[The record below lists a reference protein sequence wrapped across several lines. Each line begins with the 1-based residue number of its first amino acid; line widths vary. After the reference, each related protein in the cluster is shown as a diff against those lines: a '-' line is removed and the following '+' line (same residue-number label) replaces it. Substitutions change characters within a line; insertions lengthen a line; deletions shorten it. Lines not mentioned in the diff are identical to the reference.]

1 MAHREADV
9 LRGLDGLLPRLL
21 KDWKAPGMAV
31 AIVKNG
37 RTVFAGG
44 YGLRDI
50 RRKLPATADTQFP
63 IASCTKSFASAS
75 VGLLVDEKKVEW
87 DKPVRMW
94 LPGFR
99 LADSYA
105 TEHTTLRDLLCHR
118 TGYPTHNRLSH
129 GSGCTRDEL
138 LARLAYVPSRRS
150 FRAGFNYNNN
160 LYGVAGCAAAAAAGT
175 SWEELVRERLLRPLG
190 MSATL
195 MDAKELQGAAQPAVG
210 YAERRGRLEPVPY
223 LDIGVVGAA
232 GAISS
237 TARDMARWL
246 IFHLSGGK
254 MDGRRIISEATLRE
268 IHSPQVVS
276 GGAQQ
281 ELSHSC
287 YALGWQVQTYRGHT
301 VLSHGG
307 GIVGFSSFMLLLPG
321 RRAGVV
327 ALCNRQ
333 GAPAPWLACFHI
345 ADRLLGMRP
354 VPWNERLKKNT
365 AEQKARARKERM
377 AKRRQARLRSPLPQP
392 LAAYAGVYEHPGY
405 GRVSIALEKKALAFT
420 HYNIRGRAEHLYL
433 DTFRIPDEY
442 WGPLR
447 VVFGRDSEGRLDRFA
462 AELDG
467 GADPVVFMRKKDE
480 PPQGG
485 KH

>member
-1 MAHREADV
+1 MPRARTEGF
-9 LRGLDGLLPRLL
+9 RGLDGLMHRLL
-21 KDWKAPGMAV
+21 KDWKAPGAAV
-31 AIVKNG
+31 AVVKNG
-37 RTVFAGG
+37 RTVFAAG

-50 RRKLPATADTQFP
+50 RRHLPATASTKFP
-63 IASCTKSFASAS
+63 IASCTKAFAAASA
-75 VGLLVDEKKVEW
+75 GILVDEKKLDW
-87 DKPVRMW
+87 DKPVRGW

-118 TGYPTHNRLSH
+118 TGFPTHNRLSH
-129 GSGCTRDEL
+129 GSGCSRDEL
-138 LARLAYVPSRRS
+138 LARLAYLPSRRS

-160 LYGVAGCAAAAAAGT
+160 LYGVAGCAVAAAAGT
-175 SWEELVRERLLRPLG
+175 SWEAFVRERLLRPLG

-195 MDAKELQGAAQPAVG
+195 MDAKELQSAAEPAIG

-237 TARDMARWL
+237 TAHDMARWL
-246 IFHLSGGK
+246 ILNLSGGK
-254 MDGRRIISEATLRE
+254 VGDRQIISEAALRE

-287 YALGWQVQTYRGHT
+287 YALGWQVQTYRGHL
-301 VLSHGG
+301 VVSHGG
-307 GIVGFSSFMLLLPG
+307 GIVGFSSFVLLLPG

-333 GAPAPWLACFHI
+333 GVPVPWLACFHV
-345 ADRLLGMRP
+345 ADLLLGLRP
-354 VPWNERLKKNT
+354 LPWNERLLKNA
-365 AEQKARARKERM
+365 AEQKARARKEKRM
-377 AKRRQARLRSPLPQP
+377 KRRPARLRAPLPQS
-392 LAAYAGVYEHPGY
+392 LKAYAGVYEHPGY
-405 GRVSIALEKKALAFT
+405 GRVTVALERKALAFS

-433 DTFRIPDEY
+433 DTFQIPDEY

-447 VVFGRDSEGRLDRFA
+447 VVFGRDGEGRLDRFS
-462 AELDG
+462 AELEG
-467 GADPVVFMRKKDE
+467 GADPVVFIRKKED
-480 PPQGG
+480 PAKQNAR
-485 KH
+485 